1 MEDLTI
7 NMSVFDSENGD
18 NNFSSQSWLRITVI
32 CEFFFFFFVFST
44 TRFLTMWILDN
55 WIVTVSL
62 KTLATWSTDS
72 VGCSYFLLQ
81 SMEYVGCTN
90 SLTLTNTVYV
100 QKILFL
106 PSNLIVY

>member
-1 MEDLTI
+1 
-7 NMSVFDSENGD
+7 
-18 NNFSSQSWLRITVI
+18 
-32 CEFFFFFFVFST
+32 
-44 TRFLTMWILDN
+44 MWILDN

-81 SMEYVGCTN
+81 SMEYVGRTN